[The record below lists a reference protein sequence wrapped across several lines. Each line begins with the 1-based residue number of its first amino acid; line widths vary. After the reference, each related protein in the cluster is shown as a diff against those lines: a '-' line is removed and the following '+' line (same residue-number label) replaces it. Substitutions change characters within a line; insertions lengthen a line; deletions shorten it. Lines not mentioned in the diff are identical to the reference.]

1 LTKEQDRTV
10 VRTIEQAKAGR
21 LSRRGILAA
30 AAAASAG
37 VMAPKL
43 VSAGGSPRIVFPSA
57 ARQDETPKTGGTLI
71 YGLSTDPSNFE
82 PHVSSGGASGNL
94 KLMVYNSL
102 LKYDATGAIVGDLVE
117 SFGFVDDLTYE
128 LTLRQGVTFHDGS
141 PLTVDDVIFSIQRI
155 QNPDIGASNAQR
167 FATIGTVEAGDGNV
181 IRIKLTKIDPIL
193 PYNLADNNSAI
204 VSKAWIESGVDP
216 KTTMNGTGPFKFVE
230 RQPGIVVRLVKN
242 ENYFEEGK
250 PYLDGIDYQPMPDDN
265 TRVTALRQGTVDFID
280 YVPYTQMDTIDKDD
294 KLVFQSDSVLGF
306 GWLGFVHDADIVS
319 DLRVRQ
325 AFAYGMD
332 REKMVQIA
340 FAGHGSPITGGF
352 IPEGWIGYSSDLDGT
367 FNVDYD
373 KAKSLLKEA
382 GHEKLDIKSVSTST
396 YSVIQRPAE
405 AAQAELQN
413 ANINLDLEL
422 QEWLTFRE
430 TVAAGTFPTH
440 LWGTALSYNDP
451 DALSPFIES
460 SGSYA
465 KQFHFSDAKIDE
477 LMEQGRGT
485 LDNEA
490 RNQIYHD
497 VQVRVNEVIPWIYT
511 IRRVQGE
518 AHQDYVKGYTHLAT
532 GGWTQVTLR
541 DAWLDK

>member
-1 LTKEQDRTV
+1 MNEKDQAI
-10 VRTIEQAKAGR
+10 VRTIEQARAGR
-21 LSRRGILAA
+21 LSRRGMMKAATAAGAALAVPSGLA
-30 AAAASAG
+30 KA
-37 VMAPKL
+37 
-43 VSAGGSPRIVFPSA
+43 AGGARISFPGA
-57 ARQDETPKTGGTLI
+57 ARQDETPKSGGVLL

-94 KLMVYNSL
+94 KMMVYNAL
-102 LKYDATGAIVGDLVE
+102 LKYDASGTIVGDLVD

-128 LTLRQGVTFHDGS
+128 LTLKSGITFHDGS
-141 PLTVDDVIFSIQRI
+141 PLTVDDVIFSLQRI

-167 FATIGTVEAGDGNV
+167 LSTIASVEAGDGNV
-181 IRIKLTKIDPIL
+181 IRIKLSKIDPIL
-193 PYNLADNNSAI
+193 PYNLADNNSLI

-216 KTTMNGTGPFKFVE
+216 KVTMNGTGPFKFVE
-230 RQPGIVVRLVKN
+230 RQPGIVVRLAKN
-242 ENYFEEGK
+242 ENYFEPDL
-250 PYLDGIDYQPMPDDN
+250 PYLDGIDYQPMADDN

-280 YVPYTQMDTIDKDD
+280 YVPYTQMDTIANDD
-294 KLVFQSDSVLGF
+294 NLVFQSDDQLGF
-306 GWLGFVHDADIVS
+306 GWLGFVHDADVVS
-319 DLRVRQ
+319 DVRVRQ

-340 FAGHGSPITGGF
+340 FAGHGSAITGGF
-352 IPEGWIGYSSDLDGT
+352 IPEGWVGYSPDLEGT

-382 GHEKLDIKSVSTST
+382 GYDSLDIKSVSTST

-460 SGSYA
+460 TGNYA
-465 KQFHFSDAKIDE
+465 KQFHFSDATIDD
-477 LMEQGRGT
+477 LMEQGRST
-485 LDNEA
+485 LDTEQ

-497 VQVRVNEVIPWIYT
+497 VQVRVNEVVPWIYT

-518 AHQDYVKGYTHLAT
+518 AHQTYVKGYTHLGT
-532 GGWTQVTLR
+532 GSWTQVTLR
-541 DAWLDK
+541 GAWLDK

>member
-1 LTKEQDRTV
+1 MNEKDRSV
-10 VRTIEQAKAGR
+10 VRTIEQAKLGR
-21 LSRRGILAA
+21 LSRRGMAKAA
-30 AAAASAG
+30 AAAGAALIVPG
-37 VMAPKL
+37 GLAK
-43 VSAGGSPRIVFPSA
+43 AGGSPRFVFPSA
-57 ARQDETPKTGGTLI
+57 ARQEETPKTGGVLL

-94 KLMVYNSL
+94 KMMVYNAL
-102 LKYDATGAIVGDLVE
+102 LKYDATGTIVGDLVD

-128 LTLRQGVTFHDGS
+128 LTLKSGITFHDGS
-141 PLTVDDVIFSIQRI
+141 PLTVDDVIFSLQRI
-155 QNPDIGASNAQR
+155 QNPDVGASNAQR
-167 FATIGTVEAGDGNV
+167 LSTIASVEAGEGNI
-181 IRIKLTKIDPIL
+181 IRIKLSKIDPIL
-193 PYNLADNNSAI
+193 PYNLADNNSLI

-216 KTTMNGTGPFKFVE
+216 KVAMNGTGPFKFVE
-230 RQPGIVVRLVKN
+230 RQPGIVVRLAKN
-242 ENYFEEGK
+242 ENYHEEGL
-250 PYLDGIDYQPMPDDN
+250 PYLDGIDYQPMADDN

-280 YVPYTQMDTIDKDD
+280 YVPYTQMDTIENDD
-294 KLVFQSDSVLGF
+294 KLVFQSDDQLGF

-319 DLRVRQ
+319 DIKVRQ

-340 FAGHGSPITGGF
+340 FAGHGSAITGGF
-352 IPEGWIGYSSDLDGT
+352 IPEGWVGHSPDLDGT
-367 FNVDYD
+367 FAADYD
-373 KAKSLLKEA
+373 RAKSLLAEA
-382 GHEKLDIKSVSTST
+382 GHESLDIKSVSTST

-405 AAQAELQN
+405 AAQAELEN
-413 ANINLDLEL
+413 SNIHLDLEL

-460 SGSYA
+460 TGSYA

-497 VQVRVNEVIPWIYT
+497 VQVRVNETLPWIYT

-518 AHQDYVKGYTHLAT
+518 AHQDYVKGYTHLGT
-532 GGWTQVTLR
+532 GAWTQVTLR
-541 DAWLDK
+541 GAWLDK

>member
-1 LTKEQDRTV
+1 MNENERSIN
-10 VRTIEQAKAGR
+10 RTIERAKAGR
-21 LSRRGILAA
+21 LSRRGMAKAA
-30 AAAASAG
+30 AAAGAA
-37 VMAPKL
+37 L
-43 VSAGGSPRIVFPSA
+43 VVPGGLAKAAGGARISFPSS
-57 ARQDETPKTGGTLI
+57 ARQDETPKSGGVLL

-94 KLMVYNSL
+94 KLMVYNAL
-102 LKYDATGAIVGDLVE
+102 LKYDATGAIVGDLVD

-128 LTLRQGVTFHDGS
+128 LTLKTGITFHDGS

-167 FATIGTVEAGDGNV
+167 LSTIASVEAGEGNV
-181 IRIKLTKIDPIL
+181 IRIKLSKIDPIL
-193 PYNLADNNSAI
+193 PYNLADNNSLI
-204 VSKAWIESGVDP
+204 ISKAWIESGVDP
-216 KTTMNGTGPFKFVE
+216 KVTMNGTGPFKFVE
-230 RQPGIVVRLVKN
+230 RQPGIVVRLEKN
-242 ENYFEEGK
+242 PNYFEPGL
-250 PYLDGIDYQPMPDDN
+250 PYLDGIDYQPMADDN

-280 YVPYTQMDTIDKDD
+280 YVPYTQMDTIDNDD
-294 KLVFQSDSVLGF
+294 NLVFQSDAVLGF
-306 GWLGFVHDADIVS
+306 GWLGFVHDAEAVS
-319 DLRVRQ
+319 DVRVRQ

-340 FAGHGSPITGGF
+340 FAGHGSAITGGF
-352 IPEGWIGYSSDLDGT
+352 IPEGWIGYSPDLEGT

-382 GHEKLDIKSVSTST
+382 GYDSLDIKSVSTST

-451 DALSPFIES
+451 DSLAPFIES
-460 SGSYA
+460 TGSYA

-477 LMEQGRGT
+477 LMEQGRST
-485 LDNEA
+485 LDTEQ

-497 VQVRVNEVIPWIYT
+497 VQVRVNEIVPWIYT

-518 AHQDYVKGYTHLAT
+518 AHQNYVKGYTHLGT
-532 GGWTQVTLR
+532 GSWTQVTLR
-541 DAWLDK
+541 GAWLDK